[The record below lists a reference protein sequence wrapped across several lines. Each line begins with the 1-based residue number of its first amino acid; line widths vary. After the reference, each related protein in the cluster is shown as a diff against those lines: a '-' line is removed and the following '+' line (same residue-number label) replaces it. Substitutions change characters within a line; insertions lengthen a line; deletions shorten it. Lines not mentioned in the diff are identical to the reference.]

1 MKKVLCFVLALSAL
15 LTLAAGC
22 SGAGESKG
30 VVNVYNWG
38 EYIDESI
45 FTDFEKQTGIK
56 VNYKTYQSNEQLY
69 SVLSLG
75 GSDYD
80 VIIPSDYMVSRM
92 IDEGMLEKLDFTNI
106 PNFENVDGQYKNLAY
121 DPTNEYSVPYMWG
134 TVGLIYN
141 TSVIT
146 DDIDSWSA
154 LFDEKYSGQI
164 LQFDNSRDAF
174 ATALLYLGY
183 DVNTTDPSQIEEAYE
198 LLVKQKPIV
207 QAYVMDEIYDKL
219 ELGEAAIGPYYA
231 GDALSM
237 MENNPDLRFVIPKEG
252 SNWFV
257 DCMCIPKGA
266 KNKTNAEAFIN
277 FMCSD
282 EITLRNMDVTGYATP
297 VKTAFDQLDE
307 ETKSNE
313 IMFPSADVLSRC
325 QVYTNLPQQ
334 TLDLYNDYWT
344 RLKS

>member
-1 MKKVLCFVLALSAL
+1 MKKYLCFVLALGTLLSL
-15 LTLAAGC
+15 LTGC
-22 SGAGESKG
+22 SGNTGDKG

-45 FTDFEKQTGIK
+45 FDDFEKQTGIT

-75 GSDYD
+75 GADYD
-80 VIIPSDYMVSRM
+80 VIIPSDYMISRM
-92 IDEGMLEKLDFTNI
+92 IEEGMLEKLDFANI
-106 PNFENVDGQYKNLAY
+106 PNFTNIDDQYKNLAF

-134 TVGLIYN
+134 TVGIIYN
-141 TSVIT
+141 TSMISDT
-146 DDIDSWSA
+146 IDSWSA
-154 LFDEKYSGQI
+154 LFDKKYSGQI

-174 ATALLYLGY
+174 ATALLSLGY
-183 DVNTTDPSQIEEAYE
+183 DVNTTDASQLEEAYQ

-231 GDALSM
+231 GDALTM
-237 MENNPDLRFVIPKEG
+237 MVDNPDLRYVIPKEG

-257 DCMCIPKGA
+257 DCMCIPKGV
-266 KNKTNAEAFIN
+266 KNKANAEAFIN

-282 EITLRNMDVTGYATP
+282 DITLRNMDVTGYATP
-297 VKTAFDQLDE
+297 VRTAYEKLDADA
-307 ETKSNE
+307 KNNA
-313 IMFPSADVLSRC
+313 IMFPAADIMSKC
-325 QVYTNLPQQ
+325 QVYTNLPKE
-334 TLDLYNDYWT
+334 TLDLYNNYWT
-344 RLKS
+344 KLKS